1 MVGTTPQGFALAR
14 TKRAG
19 FTLVELL
26 VVAAVLGLLAS
37 LLLPALAQGRKAA
50 LRSACMSQLRQQGLA
65 WSTYLDDHEDSFPD
79 RRDLKTA
86 LPGGYKPWNTWPLSD
101 PRSGWAAVLLEQSE
115 GTKSIWRCPA
125 VELSDLAQAAQVR
138 QAVDARSNAPA
149 ANYWMWRFDRTD
161 DPVPAD
167 DFWGRTT
174 DEAVISLRQSGNTTV
189 GTIATAADVELSVDV
204 YFPSTVPSVPLA
216 WRGRSA
222 HRGGRNRLLLDG
234 HAAFL
239 KDARTPRD

>member
-101 PRSGWAAVLLEQSE
+101 PRSG
-115 GTKSIWRCPA
+115 
-125 VELSDLAQAAQVR
+125 
-138 QAVDARSNAPA
+138 
-149 ANYWMWRFDRTD
+149 
-161 DPVPAD
+161 
-167 DFWGRTT
+167 
-174 DEAVISLRQSGNTTV
+174 
-189 GTIATAADVELSVDV
+189 
-204 YFPSTVPSVPLA
+204 
-216 WRGRSA
+216 
-222 HRGGRNRLLLDG
+222 
-234 HAAFL
+234 
-239 KDARTPRD
+239 